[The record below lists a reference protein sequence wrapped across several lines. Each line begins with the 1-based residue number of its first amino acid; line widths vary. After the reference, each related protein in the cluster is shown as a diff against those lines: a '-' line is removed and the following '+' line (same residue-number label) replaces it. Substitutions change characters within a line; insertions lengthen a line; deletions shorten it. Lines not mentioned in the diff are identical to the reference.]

1 MRESILIM
9 ATYRLKETYDNDIK
23 SKLQEDLK
31 IDNVMATPRLLKVVI
46 NVGAGEAATNKN
58 VLDKIQE
65 QIGWIS
71 GQKPIITKAR
81 KSVAAYKIRKDLP
94 IGVKVTL
101 RGEKMYV
108 FLEKLITIVMP
119 RIRDFRG
126 IPDSSVDSSGN
137 MNLGFTEQTIFPEIE
152 FDKIDR
158 IRGLQV
164 TIVTNARNYDNGR
177 KLFEMMGIPFKK
189 PQQ

>member
-1 MRESILIM
+1 M
-9 ATYRLKETYDNDIK
+9 ANRLKEKYDKEIK
-23 SKLQEDLK
+23 DKLKADLK
-31 IDNVMATPRLLKVVI
+31 IENVMATPRLVKVVI
-46 NVGAGEAATNKN
+46 NVGAGEAAQNKN

-71 GQKPIITKAR
+71 GQKPVITKAR
-81 KSVAAYKIRKDLP
+81 KSVSAFKIRKDLP

-101 RGEKMYV
+101 RGESMYV
-108 FLEKLITIVMP
+108 FIDKLVSIVMP

-126 IPDSSVDSSGN
+126 ISESTVDQSGN

-152 FDKIDR
+152 FDKIDK

-164 TIVTNARNYDNGR
+164 TLVTNAGNREGGR
-177 KLFEMMGIPFKK
+177 KLFEMIGIPFKK
-189 PQQ
+189 